1 MSVMEMAPGLFRV
14 SLGMVNAFMIV
25 RDDGGVTFID
35 AGIEGA
41 EARLLAAVEAVGR
54 RPRDVDQV
62 LVTHGHVD
70 HVGGLPGLVAF
81 TGAGVWMH
89 GDDAAMVAAGRSH
102 REWHPAP
109 GLVNRAVFVAMLR
122 GADDEMTPLT
132 VDHLVADGD
141 TIAPLGIRAVA
152 TPGHTLGH
160 ACYLWPDY
168 GGVLFVGDAATHFG
182 PLRLTINYE
191 DVEEGGRSLRHLAEL
206 DFQIACFAHGRPIV
220 GGAAER
226 FRKAFAG

>member
-1 MSVMEMAPGLFRV
+1 MSAREIAPGLFRV

-25 RDDGGVTFID
+25 RDDGGVTLVD
-35 AGIEGA
+35 AGIEGS
-41 EARLLAAVEAVGR
+41 EARLLAAVEAAGR

-62 LVTHGHVD
+62 LVTHGHLD

-81 TGAGVWMH
+81 TGAQIWMH
-89 GDDAAMVAAGRSH
+89 GEDAAMVAAGRSH

-109 GLVNRAVFVAMLR
+109 GFVNHAIYLAMLR
-122 GADDEMTPLT
+122 GAEHGMVPLT
-132 VDHLVADGD
+132 ADHLVADGD
-141 TIAPLGIRAVA
+141 AIAPLGIRAVA

-160 ACYLWPDY
+160 VCYLWPAY

-182 PLRLTINYE
+182 PLRLTVNYE
-191 DVEEGGRSLRHLAEL
+191 DVEAGGRSLRRLADL